1 MNLRDEC
8 LQALQSTNVQAFLAV
23 IAQGESSNTP
33 RAYRTLVG
41 GVQFDGDLSQHP
53 RIAVK
58 TKFGWSS
65 AFGKYQ
71 IMAAVQGKVK
81 TDTYDGLAAQLGPS
95 MEPAEQDIKAVALI
109 RRRGALQAVLNGKLD
124 EAISLCNREWASLPD
139 SPYGQPTRT
148 RAQAKE
154 VFEAY
159 GGRTETSQAPPDS
172 FVPEPILAAPPS
184 VVPKKVGGFMAPLVI
199 PILSA
204 IAELIPSLGKLGFGS
219 GSEVAQRNVA
229 AGAMVAAKI
238 VEATNAVN
246 IQEAAEKIQSDPAA
260 LQAAR
265 DAVSEVVQLIE
276 AGGGGIDGARKQAAS
291 PDSPPI
297 WKQGAF
303 WISILLIAMPFM
315 LLVDLFYVHP
325 DAYEANLRTQIV
337 TAVLLT
343 IGMVGS
349 FWLGTTFNSG
359 KKDSVIAGLAK

>member
-1 MNLRDEC
+1 MSLTSETF
-8 LQALQSTNVQAFLAV
+8 LAALANTNVQAFLRVIREGESNQDESAFTILYGGSHFASFDDHPRQRFPIVYQGKENYTTAAGAFQITETTWNEFTKLYGPKPFDPENQTNCAVWRLFYRKAIDDV
-23 IAQGESSNTP
+23 IAG
-33 RAYRTLVG
+33 R
-41 GVQFDGDLSQHP
+41 LS
-53 RIAVK
+53 
-58 TKFGWSS
+58 
-65 AFGKYQ
+65 
-71 IMAAVQGKVK
+71 
-81 TDTYDGLAAQLGPS
+81 
-95 MEPAEQDIKAVALI
+95 
-109 RRRGALQAVLNGKLD
+109 
-124 EAISLCNREWASLPD
+124 EAIRKCTQEWTSLAIPARQKAAPSI
-139 SPYGQPTRT
+139 
-148 RAQAKE
+148 
-154 VFEAY
+154 FEAY
-159 GGRTETSQAPPDS
+159 GGRVGSFPEAPAVPDIPS
-172 FVPEPILAAPPS
+172 PVPIATPS
-184 VVPKKVGGFMAPLVI
+184 VVPQKVGFMAPLII

-229 AGAMVAAKI
+229 AGAMVAEKI

-276 AGGGGIDGARKQAAS
+276 AGGGGIDGARKQASS
-291 PDSPPI
+291 PDAPPI
-297 WKQGAF
+297 LHQGAF
-303 WISILLIAMPFM
+303 WVSLLLIAMPFM

-325 DAYEANLRTQIV
+325 DAYDANLRTQIV